1 MITERDGRESRMAR
15 KLWEL
20 GKGDV
25 FVGITHGH
33 EAKERIRAAIIDS
46 KMQDLPV
53 FVKEGGEQITFGEA
67 FAATYGEPLIQSK
80 GKAA

>member
-1 MITERDGRESRMAR
+1 MITERDGRESRIAR

-53 FVKEGGEQITFGEA
+53 FVTAGGDQITFSAA
-67 FAATYGEPLIQSK
+67 FAATYGEPLTREQ
-80 GKAA
+80 AA